1 MLLELAIKNF
11 AIIDN
16 LRVQFSPGLTIL
28 SGETGAGKSI
38 IINAVNLLLGSRA
51 GVDLIRKGADKAELE
66 ARFSVPP
73 DSDLARLLTDND
85 LESDDGL
92 IIRRV
97 LSRAERHRVY
107 INGRAS
113 ALAQLTRIAAN
124 LASISGQHAHQGLL
138 HQDQHLPILDQ
149 FGGLIPLRQEVEHLY
164 KQLLPLLRRLTDLKD
179 RRRRRADQVE
189 LLLFQKQE
197 IETIAPLPREDEE
210 LEQERLRLKNV
221 TQLYQT
227 VFEGLNDLYDA
238 PGSIFERL
246 SDFSRK
252 IQEARLLDAALSPSA
267 DAVEGSLFDIED
279 AIGQLRQYLQ
289 SLELND
295 TRLEAVETRL
305 DLLTKLKRKYGGD
318 LDAVL
323 AKLADIEAALTGM
336 DNLGDDIDTCR
347 NEIEAVHNRL
357 AVAARAISEK
367 RKKSAAS
374 LASKV
379 EAELAEL
386 KMSGTRFRV
395 ALDRHPATEESPFL
409 AVDGY
414 AIDETGIDQA
424 VFMIAP
430 NTGEDLKPLAAIA
443 SGGELSRVVLALKA
457 ILARSDLLETV
468 VFDEVDAGIGGGVAE
483 MVGKKL
489 ARLAAYHQILCI
501 THLPQ
506 IAKFGEHHFK
516 INKKV
521 ADGRTNTRITPLKD
535 KERVDEL
542 ARMLGGET
550 VTPATLAHARE
561 LLSPN

>member
-1 MLLELAIKNF
+1 
-11 AIIDN
+11 
-16 LRVQFSPGLTIL
+16 
-28 SGETGAGKSI
+28 
-38 IINAVNLLLGSRA
+38 
-51 GVDLIRKGADKAELE
+51 
-66 ARFSVPP
+66 
-73 DSDLARLLTDND
+73 
-85 LESDDGL
+85 
-92 IIRRV
+92 
-97 LSRAERHRVY
+97 
-107 INGRAS
+107 
-113 ALAQLTRIAAN
+113 
-124 LASISGQHAHQGLL
+124 
-138 HQDQHLPILDQ
+138 
-149 FGGLIPLRQEVEHLY
+149 
-164 KQLLPLLRRLTDLKD
+164 
-179 RRRRRADQVE
+179 VE

-197 IETIAPLPREDEE
+197 IETIAPMPREDEE
-210 LEQERLRLKNV
+210 LEQERIRLKNV

-227 VFEGLNDLYDA
+227 VFDGLNDLYDA

-252 IQEARLLDAALSPSA
+252 IQEARSLDGALSPSA
-267 DAVEGSLFDIED
+267 DAVEGSLFGIED

-323 AKLADIEAALTGM
+323 AKLSDIEAALTGM
-336 DNLGDDIDTCR
+336 DNLGDDIETCR
-347 NEIEAVHNRL
+347 KEIEAIHNQL

-395 ALDRHPATEESPFL
+395 GLDQHPATEESPFL

-414 AIDETGIDQA
+414 AVDETGIDQA

-430 NTGEDLKPLAAIA
+430 NTGEDLKPLATIA